1 MKRHRVSTHGK
12 HDETV
17 LSSPPHFHSHPPF
30 HPSLNF
36 SGNTVIDTHR
46 DVVLPLVVEDLA

>member
-30 HPSLNF
+30 LPSLNF